1 MHNRMYRHVAA
12 FLSLVMLIGLLA
24 IPSLADTNNAP
35 NEYGIRN
42 YVALGDSIATGLND
56 NTETNED
63 AYGSWQDGY
72 TVKLAERLNLID
84 EQCWE
89 SVDGQEE
96 SYYTS
101 PNGSGFRS
109 WAFPAMRTL
118 EIRHQVDA
126 SYEYER
132 DRFADYWLD
141 NGELNEAIQE
151 EYNCDVGELIRQD
164 IKGADL
170 ITLNI
175 GSNDVLLSQLRIT
188 AWELEDKFG
197 VGSSAIVDLMKSKL
211 GFGDAPTLPE
221 GVDENKLVLEFI
233 PKFLVNVLKGYNQ
246 FLQQMPKILKALRD
260 QAPEAQIVVLGI
272 FNPLHHSLSLT
283 DGKLPVSLGEMIDGV
298 MLPVNLAMA
307 ADAALYGCTYVD
319 VVDVTT
325 DGSMHPDNE
334 GYLDIADRIE
344 KRLRAKTSYKDIRIL
359 SGENQAA
366 VRWGYETNNFPG
378 LSEKY
383 FHPAML
389 ATRAQVV
396 ESLYHMAG
404 TPPDVEPVQ
413 SFIDVKEKAEY
424 YDAVQW
430 AVANGIASG
439 LTRNT
444 FSPGVAISLK
454 QLANA
459 LYQYDRYLTPEGQSG
474 LTDGYDDA
482 LTWASATGI
491 SSGISKVAM
500 KTALATRAQAVLM
513 IYRYAQLRKS

>member
-12 FLSLVMLIGLLA
+12 FLSLVMLLGLLA
-24 IPSLADTNNAP
+24 IPSLADNEISP
-35 NEYGIRN
+35 NEYGIEH

-63 AYGSWQDGY
+63 AYGSWENGY
-72 TVKLAERLNLID
+72 TVKLAEKLNLLTGTPSYYPKGYD
-84 EQCWE
+84 TL
-89 SVDGQEE
+89 
-96 SYYTS
+96 YYTS

-141 NGELNEAIQE
+141 NGELNEAIQK
-151 EYNCDVGELIRQD
+151 EYNCDVGELIRRD
-164 IKGADL
+164 IAQADL

-334 GYLDIADRIE
+334 GYVDIADRIE
-344 KRLRAKTSYKDIRIL
+344 KRLRAKTAYKDIRIL

-389 ATRAQVV
+389 ATRAQVA
-396 ESLYHMAG
+396 ETLYHMAG
-404 TPPDVEPVQ
+404 NPGAAPVQ
-413 SFIDVKEKAEY
+413 NFIDVKEKADY

-430 AVANGIASG
+430 SVANGIVSG
-439 LTRNT
+439 LTKNT

-454 QLANA
+454 KLATA
-459 LYQYDRYLTPEGQSG
+459 LYQYDKYLMPNDQSG

>member
-1 MHNRMYRHVAA
+1 MKSRLA
-12 FLSLVMLIGLLA
+12 LLLA
-24 IPSLADTNNAP
+24 LAMMVCLLAVPAAAEDNAP
-35 NEYGIRN
+35 NEYGIKT

-56 NTETNED
+56 NTGTNED
-63 AYGSWQDGY
+63 AYGSWENGY
-72 TVKLAERLNLID
+72 TVKLAEKLNLTAAAETYKPEGYSYD
-84 EQCWE
+84 
-89 SVDGQEE
+89 
-96 SYYTS
+96 YYTS

-141 NGELNEAIQE
+141 NGELNEAIQT
-151 EYNCDVGELIRQD
+151 EYGCDVGELIRQE

-396 ESLYHMAG
+396 
-404 TPPDVEPVQ
+404 
-413 SFIDVKEKAEY
+413 
-424 YDAVQW
+424 
-430 AVANGIASG
+430 
-439 LTRNT
+439 
-444 FSPGVAISLK
+444 
-454 QLANA
+454 
-459 LYQYDRYLTPEGQSG
+459 
-474 LTDGYDDA
+474 
-482 LTWASATGI
+482 
-491 SSGISKVAM
+491 
-500 KTALATRAQAVLM
+500 
-513 IYRYAQLRKS
+513 

>member
-24 IPSLADTNNAP
+24 IPSLADTSKAP
-35 NEYGIRN
+35 NEYGIEH

-56 NTETNED
+56 NTKTNQD
-63 AYGSWQDGY
+63 AYGSWENGY
-72 TVKLAERLNLID
+72 TVKLAEKLNLTAASETYKPEGYSYD
-84 EQCWE
+84 
-89 SVDGQEE
+89 
-96 SYYTS
+96 YYTS
-101 PNGSGFRS
+101 PNDSGFHS
-109 WAFPAMRTL
+109 WAFPAMRTR
-118 EIRHQVDA
+118 EILKQVDA
-126 SYEYER
+126 DYEYVR

-141 NGELNEAIQE
+141 NGELNKTIQT
-151 EYNCDVGELIRQD
+151 EYGCDVGELIRQD

-170 ITLNI
+170 ITVNI
-175 GSNDVLLSQLRIT
+175 GSNDVLLSQLRNT
-188 AWELEDKFG
+188 AWDIEDS
-197 VGSSAIVDLMKSKL
+197 VGMDASDIIDLMKSKL
-211 GFGDAPTLPE
+211 GFGSAPSIPE
-221 GVDENKLVLEFI
+221 GVDENKIVLEFI
-233 PKFLVNVLKGYNQ
+233 PKFLVNVLKGYNE
-246 FLQQMPKILKALRD
+246 FLGNMPKILKALRE

-272 FNPLHHSLSLT
+272 FNPLHYSLSLT
-283 DGKLPVSLGEMIDGV
+283 DGKLPITLGEMIDGV

-334 GYLDIADRIE
+334 GYVDIADRIE
-344 KRLRAKTSYKDIRIL
+344 KRLQAKTAYKDIRIL

-366 VRWGYETNNFPG
+366 VRWGTITDNFPG

-404 TPPDVEPVQ
+404 APKGEPVQ
-413 SFIDVKEKAEY
+413 NCIDVKENADY

-430 AVANGIASG
+430 SVANDIVSG
-439 LTRNT
+439 LTKNT

-454 QLANA
+454 KLATA
-459 LYQYDRYLTPEGQSG
+459 LYQYDRYLTPDDQSG

-491 SSGISKVAM
+491 SNGISKVAM

>member
-1 MHNRMYRHVAA
+1 MHNRIYRHVAA

-24 IPSLADTNNAP
+24 IPSLADTNKAP
-35 NEYGIRN
+35 NEYGIEH

-63 AYGSWQDGY
+63 AYGSWENGY
-72 TVKLAERLNLID
+72 TVKLAEKLNLTAAAETYKPEGYSYD
-84 EQCWE
+84 
-89 SVDGQEE
+89 
-96 SYYTS
+96 YYTS

-141 NGELNEAIQE
+141 NGELNEAIQT
-151 EYNCDVGELIRQD
+151 EYGCDVGELIRQD

-272 FNPLHHSLSLT
+272 FNPAGEPGHGRGRRPVRMHLCGCGGRDHRRLHASRQRGL
-283 DGKLPVSLGEMIDGV
+283 
-298 MLPVNLAMA
+298 
-307 ADAALYGCTYVD
+307 C
-319 VVDVTT
+319 
-325 DGSMHPDNE
+325 
-334 GYLDIADRIE
+334 GYRRPYRKETPGQDR
-344 KRLRAKTSYKDIRIL
+344 L
-359 SGENQAA
+359 
-366 VRWGYETNNFPG
+366 
-378 LSEKY
+378 
-383 FHPAML
+383 
-389 ATRAQVV
+389 
-396 ESLYHMAG
+396 
-404 TPPDVEPVQ
+404 
-413 SFIDVKEKAEY
+413 
-424 YDAVQW
+424 
-430 AVANGIASG
+430 
-439 LTRNT
+439 
-444 FSPGVAISLK
+444 
-454 QLANA
+454 
-459 LYQYDRYLTPEGQSG
+459 
-474 LTDGYDDA
+474 
-482 LTWASATGI
+482 
-491 SSGISKVAM
+491 
-500 KTALATRAQAVLM
+500 
-513 IYRYAQLRKS
+513 

>member
-24 IPSLADTNNAP
+24 IPSLADTSKAP
-35 NEYGIRN
+35 NEYGIEH

-84 EQCWE
+84 ADCWE

-96 SYYTS
+96 SYYIS
-101 PNGSGFRS
+101 PNDSGFRS

-126 SYEYER
+126 SYDYQK

-141 NGELNEAIQE
+141 NNELDAKLG
-151 EYNCDVGELIRQD
+151 DVPALIRSD
-164 IKGADL
+164 IAQADL

-233 PKFLVNVLKGYNQ
+233 PKFLVNVMKGYNQ
-246 FLQQMPKILKALRD
+246 FLQQMPKILKSLRD

-272 FNPLHHSLSLT
+272 FNPLHYSLSLT
-283 DGKLPVSLGEMIDGV
+283 DGKLPITLGEMIDGV

-334 GYLDIADRIE
+334 GYVDIADRIE
-344 KRLRAKTSYKDIRIL
+344 KRLQAKTAYKDIRIL
-359 SGENQAA
+359 SSENQAA
-366 VRWGYETNNFPG
+366 VRWGTITDNFPG

-404 TPPDVEPVQ
+404 APKGEPVQ
-413 SFIDVKEKAEY
+413 SFIDVKENADY
-424 YDAVQW
+424 YYAVQW
-430 AVANGIASG
+430 SVANDIVSG
-439 LTRNT
+439 LTKNT

-454 QLANA
+454 KLATA
-459 LYQYDRYLTPEGQSG
+459 LYQYDKYLTPKDESG

-482 LTWASATGI
+482 LTWASETGI
-491 SSGISKVAM
+491 SKGISKVAM